1 MSVGK
6 GFLMGK
12 AIGIDLGTTNSCVVV
27 IEAGN
32 PVVIPSAEGSRT
44 TPSMVAFTEQGDRLV
59 GHIAKRQAVTN
70 PTNTVMAVKRL
81 MGRKFQDTEI
91 QRALKSYPYT
101 IQAAANGDAAVNVM
115 ERTYSPAELSS
126 FILAQMKVYAEDY
139 LGEAVEDAVVT
150 VPAYFDDSQR
160 QATRDAGRIAGLNVL
175 RIINEPTAAALAYGL
190 NRGTKGKIAVYDLG
204 GGTFDISVLDIGDGV
219 FHVLSTHGDTFLGG
233 EDIDALIIDRIVRDF
248 EAEHT
253 VDLREDAI
261 ALQRLKEA
269 AEKAKLELSSLTETD
284 VNLPFIFADDTGP
297 KHLQLSLTRP
307 ELEDLVRPLIER
319 TLSHC
324 RESLNDAGLQPSDIA
339 DVILVGGATKM
350 PLVQTLVREY
360 FGMNPQR
367 GVNPDEAVA
376 IGAAIQ
382 AGIIQGD
389 VDDVLLLDVIPL
401 SLGIETQGAIF
412 TKLIE
417 RNRTI
422 PTSYTEVFTTA
433 EDYQPLV
440 NIHVLQGERPMA
452 KDNKSLA
459 RFELLDIP
467 PARRGVPK
475 IEVTFDVD
483 ANGIL
488 SVSARDLGT
497 GNEKRVRVRAASG
510 LSESEVE
517 RLITEAESYNTT
529 DAEKKELANLRN
541 KADGLIY
548 TTERSL
554 QEFKSYLTDEEVA
567 QIRRDIDQCRECG
580 KSEDLMLL
588 EQAIANLEQSAYRIA
603 DVMYQDVS

>member
-1 MSVGK
+1 MA
-6 GFLMGK
+6 K

-32 PVVIPSAEGSRT
+32 PVVVPSSEGGRT
-44 TPSMVAFTEQGDRLV
+44 TPSVIAFTEQGDRLV

-70 PTNTVMAVKRL
+70 PTNTVSAVKRL
-81 MGRKFQDTEI
+81 MGRKLDDADI
-91 QRALKSYPYT
+91 KRAVKTYAYSIT
-101 IQAAANGDAAVNVM
+101 AAANGDAAVEVGD
-115 ERTYSPAELSS
+115 RTFAPAELSA
-126 FILAQMKVYAEDY
+126 FILQQLRTYAEDY
-139 LGEAVEDAVVT
+139 LGETVTDAVVT

-190 NRGTKGKIAVYDLG
+190 NRGTSGTIIVYDLG

-219 FHVLSTHGDTFLGG
+219 FHVRSTHGDTFLGG
-233 EDIDALIIDRIVRDF
+233 EDMDALLVDHLHDAF
-248 EAEHT
+248 AAEHD
-253 VDLREDAI
+253 VSVREDPI

-269 AEKAKLELSSLTETD
+269 AEKAKLELSGMTTTD
-284 VNLPFIFADDTGP
+284 VNLPFLYADDTGP
-297 KHLQLSLTRP
+297 KHLQLTVTRD
-307 ELEDLVRPLIER
+307 ELEAMVKPMIER
-319 TLSHC
+319 TLTHC
-324 RESLNDAGLQPSDIA
+324 SAALGDAGIKPT
-339 DVILVGGATKM
+339 DVSACLLVGGATKM
-350 PLVQTLVREY
+350 PLVQSLVAEY
-360 FGMNPQR
+360 FGQPAER
-367 GVNPDEAVA
+367 GVHPDEAVA

-382 AGIIQGD
+382 AGILQGD
-389 VDDVLLLDVIPL
+389 VEDVLLLDVIPL
-401 SLGIETQGAIF
+401 SLGIETQGGMF
-412 TKLIE
+412 TALIE

-440 NIHVLQGERPMA
+440 NVHVLQGERPMA

-483 ANGIL
+483 ANGIV

-497 GNEKRVRVRAASG
+497 GSEKRVRIRAASG
-510 LSESEVE
+510 LNESEIE
-517 RLITEAESYNTT
+517 RLVGEADNYKTT
-529 DAEKKELANLRN
+529 DAEKKQMATLRN

-567 QIRRDIDQCRECG
+567 QIHRDVANTRDAMSG
-580 KSEDLMLL
+580 SELDML
-588 EQAIANLEQSAYRIA
+588 ERAINSLEQSAYRIA
-603 DVMYQDVS
+603 DVMYRDVS

>member
-1 MSVGK
+1 VA
-6 GFLMGK
+6 K

-32 PVVIPSAEGSRT
+32 PVVVPSSEGGRT
-44 TPSMVAFTEQGDRLV
+44 TPSVIAFTEQGDRLV

-70 PTNTVMAVKRL
+70 PTNTVSAVKRL
-81 MGRKFQDTEI
+81 MGRKLDDADI
-91 QRALKSYPYT
+91 KRAVKTYAYSIT
-101 IQAAANGDAAVNVM
+101 AAANGDAAVEVGD
-115 ERTYSPAELSS
+115 RTFAPAELSA
-126 FILAQMKVYAEDY
+126 FILQQLRTYAEDY
-139 LGEAVEDAVVT
+139 LGETVTDAVVT
-150 VPAYFDDSQR
+150 VPAYFADSQR

-175 RIINEPTAAALAYGL
+175 RILNEPTAAALAYGL
-190 NRGTKGKIAVYDLG
+190 NRGTSGTIIVYDLG

-219 FHVLSTHGDTFLGG
+219 FHVRSTHGDTFLGG
-233 EDIDALIIDRIVRDF
+233 EDMDALLVDHLHDAF
-248 EAEHT
+248 AAEHD
-253 VDLREDAI
+253 VSVREDPI

-269 AEKAKLELSSLTETD
+269 AEKAKLELSGMTTTD
-284 VNLPFIFADDTGP
+284 VNLPFLYADDTGP
-297 KHLQLSLTRP
+297 KHLQLTVTRD
-307 ELEDLVRPLIER
+307 ELEAMVKPMIER
-319 TLSHC
+319 TLTHC
-324 RESLNDAGLQPSDIA
+324 SAALGDAGIKPT
-339 DVILVGGATKM
+339 DVSACLLVGGATKM
-350 PLVQTLVREY
+350 PLVQSLVAEY
-360 FGMNPQR
+360 FGQPAER
-367 GVNPDEAVA
+367 GVHPDEAVA

-382 AGIIQGD
+382 AGILQGD
-389 VDDVLLLDVIPL
+389 VEDVLLLDVIPL
-401 SLGIETQGAIF
+401 SLGIETQGGMF
-412 TKLIE
+412 TALIE

-440 NIHVLQGERPMA
+440 NVHVLQGERPMA

-483 ANGIL
+483 ANGIV

-497 GNEKRVRVRAASG
+497 GSEKRVRIRAASG
-510 LSESEVE
+510 LNESEIE
-517 RLITEAESYNTT
+517 RLVGEADNYKTT
-529 DAEKKELANLRN
+529 DAEKKQMATLRN

-567 QIRRDIDQCRECG
+567 QIHRDVANTRDAMSG
-580 KSEDLMLL
+580 SELDML
-588 EQAIANLEQSAYRIA
+588 ERAINSLEQSAYRIA
-603 DVMYQDVS
+603 DVMYRDVS

>member
-1 MSVGK
+1 MA
-6 GFLMGK
+6 K
-12 AIGIDLGTTNSCVVV
+12 ALGIDLGTTNSCVVV
-27 IEAGN
+27 MEAGN

-44 TPSMVAFTEQGDRLV
+44 TPSMVAFTEQSDRLV

-70 PTNTVMAVKRL
+70 PTNTVSAVKRL
-81 MGRKFQDTEI
+81 MGRKFKDTDI
-91 QRALKSYPYT
+91 QRVINSYPYEIT
-101 IQAAANGDAAVNVM
+101 AAQNGDAAVKVL
-115 ERTYSPAELSS
+115 ERVYSPAELSS
-126 FILAQMKVYAEDY
+126 FILQQMKAYAEDY
-139 LGEAVEDAVVT
+139 LGEDVEDVVIT
-150 VPAYFDDSQR
+150 VPAYFDDTQR

-190 NRGTKGKIAVYDLG
+190 NRNTHGKIAVYDLG
-204 GGTFDISVLDIGDGV
+204 GGTFDISILDISEGV

-233 EDIDALIIDRIVRDF
+233 EDIDNVLIGHISGDF
-248 EAEHT
+248 EAEHN
-253 VDLREDAI
+253 VDLRKDPI

-284 VNLPFIFADDTGP
+284 VNLPFLYADDSGP
-297 KHLQLSLTRP
+297 QHLQIKLTRA
-307 ELEDLVRPLIER
+307 ELEDLVRDLVER
-319 TLSHC
+319 TLGHC
-324 RESLNDAGLQPSDIA
+324 RSALSDASLEPSDIA

-350 PLVQTLVREY
+350 PLVQKMVLEF

-367 GVNPDEAVA
+367 SVNPDEAVA
-376 IGAAIQ
+376 IGAAVQ

-401 SLGIETQGAIF
+401 SLGIETQGQIF

-422 PTSYTEVFTTA
+422 PASYTEVFTTA

-510 LSESEVE
+510 LSDQEVD
-517 RLITEAESYNTT
+517 RLVDEAENYRST
-529 DAEKKELANLRN
+529 DAEKRDMATLRN
-541 KADGLIY
+541 KSDGLIY

-554 QEFKSYLTDEEVA
+554 KEFRSYLTDDEVA
-567 QIRRDIDQCRECG
+567 QIQRDIEKTRQAMLGD
-580 KSEDLMLL
+580 DLLSL
-588 EQAIANLEQSAYRIA
+588 EQGIANLEKSAYRIA
-603 DVMYQDVS
+603 DVMYQDVG

>member
-1 MSVGK
+1 VA
-6 GFLMGK
+6 K

-32 PVVIPSAEGSRT
+32 PVVVPSSEGGRT
-44 TPSMVAFTEQGDRLV
+44 TPSVIAFTEQGDRLV

-70 PTNTVMAVKRL
+70 PTNTVSAVKRL
-81 MGRKFQDTEI
+81 MGRKLDDADI
-91 QRALKSYPYT
+91 KRAVKTYAYSIT
-101 IQAAANGDAAVNVM
+101 AAANGDAAVEVGD
-115 ERTYSPAELSS
+115 RTFAPAELSA
-126 FILAQMKVYAEDY
+126 FILQQLRTYAEDY
-139 LGEAVEDAVVT
+139 LGETVTDAVVT

-190 NRGTKGKIAVYDLG
+190 NRGTSGTIIVYDLG

-219 FHVLSTHGDTFLGG
+219 FHVRSTHGDTFLGG
-233 EDIDALIIDRIVRDF
+233 EDMDALLVDHLHDAF
-248 EAEHT
+248 AAEHD
-253 VDLREDAI
+253 VSVREDPI

-269 AEKAKLELSSLTETD
+269 AEKAKLELSGMTTTD
-284 VNLPFIFADDTGP
+284 VNLPFLYADDTGP
-297 KHLQLSLTRP
+297 KHLQLTVTRD
-307 ELEDLVRPLIER
+307 ELEAMVKPMIER
-319 TLSHC
+319 TLTHC
-324 RESLNDAGLQPSDIA
+324 SAALGDAGIKPT
-339 DVILVGGATKM
+339 DVSACLLVGGATKM
-350 PLVQTLVREY
+350 PLVQSLVAEY
-360 FGMNPQR
+360 FGQPAER
-367 GVNPDEAVA
+367 GVHPDEAVA

-382 AGIIQGD
+382 AGILQGD
-389 VDDVLLLDVIPL
+389 VEDVLLLDVIPL
-401 SLGIETQGAIF
+401 SLGIETQGGMF
-412 TKLIE
+412 TALIE

-440 NIHVLQGERPMA
+440 NVHVLQGERPMA

-483 ANGIL
+483 ANGIV

-497 GNEKRVRVRAASG
+497 GSEKRVRIRAASG
-510 LSESEVE
+510 LNESEIE
-517 RLITEAESYNTT
+517 RLVGEADNYKTT
-529 DAEKKELANLRN
+529 DAEKKQMATLRN

-567 QIRRDIDQCRECG
+567 QIHRDVANTRDAMSG
-580 KSEDLMLL
+580 SELDML
-588 EQAIANLEQSAYRIA
+588 ERAINSLEQSAYRIA
-603 DVMYQDVS
+603 DVMYRDVS

>member
-1 MSVGK
+1 
-6 GFLMGK
+6 MGK

-27 IEAGN
+27 LEAGN

-70 PTNTVMAVKRL
+70 PTNTITAVKRL
-81 MGRKFQDTEI
+81 MGRKHADPEI
-91 QRALKSYPYT
+91 QRVVSLYPYQ
-101 IQAAANGDAAVNVM
+101 ISAAPNGDAAVDVM
-115 ERTYSPAELSS
+115 GRTYSPAELSS
-126 FILAQMKVYAEDY
+126 FILQQMKTYAEDY
-139 LGEAVEDAVVT
+139 LGETVEDAVIT

-160 QATRDAGRIAGLNVL
+160 QATRDAGRVAGLNVL

-190 NRGTKGKIAVYDLG
+190 NRTTKGKIAVYDLG
-204 GGTFDISVLDIGDGV
+204 GGTFDVSVLDIGDGV
-219 FHVLSTHGDTFLGG
+219 FHVLATHGDTFLGG
-233 EDIDALIIDRIVRDF
+233 EDIDALVIERIIEDF
-248 EAEHT
+248 EKENA
-253 VDLREDAI
+253 VDLRKDPI

-269 AEKAKLELSSLTETD
+269 AEKSKLELSSLTETD
-284 VNLPFIFADDTGP
+284 INLPFLYADDSGP
-297 KHLQLSLTRP
+297 KHLQVTITRK
-307 ELEDLVRPLIER
+307 ELEELVRPLVER
-319 TLSHC
+319 TLTHC
-324 RESLNDAGLQPSDIA
+324 QAALSDAGLSAEDIA
-339 DVILVGGATKM
+339 ECILVGGSTKM
-350 PLVQTLVREY
+350 PLVQQVVHEF
-360 FGMNPQR
+360 FGKNPQR
-367 GVNPDEAVA
+367 SVNPDEAVA
-376 IGAAIQ
+376 IGAAVQ

-401 SLGIETQGAIF
+401 SLGIETQGGIF

-497 GNEKRVRVRAASG
+497 GNEKRVRVRTASG
-510 LSESEVE
+510 LSEVEIE
-517 RLITEAESYNTT
+517 RLVGEAENYRTT
-529 DAEKKELANLRN
+529 DADKKEIANQRN

-567 QIRRDIDQCRECG
+567 QIRRDVDQTREAM
-580 KSEDLMLL
+580 SQEDLLAL
-588 EQAIANLEQSAYRIA
+588 EQAISNLEKSAYRIA
-603 DVMYQDVS
+603 DVMYRDVG

>member
-1 MSVGK
+1 
-6 GFLMGK
+6 MGK
-12 AIGIDLGTTNSCVVV
+12 TVGIDLGTTNTCVSI

-70 PTNTVMAVKRL
+70 PTNTVRAVKRL
-81 MGRKFQDTEI
+81 MGRKYDNPNI
-91 QRALKSYPYT
+91 QRALKDYPYEIT
-101 IQAAANGDAAVNVM
+101 AAPNGDASVKVM
-115 ERTYSPAELSS
+115 GRVYSPAELSS
-126 FILAQMKVYAEDY
+126 FIIQQMKVFAEDY
-139 LGEAVEDAVVT
+139 LGEEIIDAVIT

-160 QATRDAGRIAGLNVL
+160 QATRDAGRIAGFNVL

-190 NRGTKGKIAVYDLG
+190 HQNIADKIAVYDLG
-204 GGTFDISVLDIGDGV
+204 GGTFDISILDISEGV

-233 EDIDALIIDRIVRDF
+233 EDFDRRIINFVVEKFKEDCD
-248 EAEHT
+248 
-253 VDLREDAI
+253 VDLRDDPI

-269 AEKAKLELSSLTETD
+269 AEKAKLELSNVTETEI
-284 VNLPFIFADDTGP
+284 NLPFIYADDDGP
-297 KHLQLSLTRP
+297 RHVQFTFTRN
-307 ELEDLVRPLIER
+307 ELEELVNDLVER
-319 TLSHC
+319 TI
-324 RESLNDAGLQPSDIA
+324 SLCGEALKDAGHSVSDISEI
-339 DVILVGGATKM
+339 ILVGNQTKM
-350 PLVQTLVREY
+350 PKIQFFNRK
-360 FGMNPQR
+360 PQR
-367 GVNPDEAVA
+367 TVNPDEAVA

-382 AGIIQGD
+382 SGIIQGD
-389 VDDVLLLDVIPL
+389 LEDVLLLDVIPL
-401 SLGIETQGAIF
+401 SLGIETQGGIF

-417 RNRTI
+417 KNRTI

-452 KDNKSLA
+452 NDNKSLA

-497 GNEKRVRVRAASG
+497 GNEKRVRVKAASG
-510 LSESEVE
+510 LSETEVQ
-517 RLITEAESYNTT
+517 RLVGEAENYRQT
-529 DAEKKELANLRN
+529 DLEKQAVAHLAN

-548 TTERSL
+548 TTERSM
-554 QEFKSYLTDEEVA
+554 QEFSSYLTNEEIE
-567 QIRRDIDQCRECG
+567 QIKADISRCREASASNDKDALDIAIG
-580 KSEDLMLL
+580 EL
-588 EQAIANLEQSAYRIA
+588 EKSAYRIA

>member
-1 MSVGK
+1 
-6 GFLMGK
+6 MGK

-27 IEAGN
+27 MEAGN
-32 PVVIPSAEGSRT
+32 AVVIPSAEGSRT

-70 PTNTVMAVKRL
+70 PKNTVMAVKRL
-81 MGRKFQDTEI
+81 MGRKFADEAI
-91 QRALKSYPYT
+91 QRVIKHYAYEIGP
-101 IQAAANGDAAVNVM
+101 AGNGDASVEVM
-115 ERTYSPAELSS
+115 GRRYSPAELSS
-126 FILAQMKVYAEDY
+126 YILQQMRAYAEEY
-139 LGEAVEDAVVT
+139 LGEQVQDVVIT
-150 VPAYFDDSQR
+150 VPAYFDDAQR

-190 NRGTKGKIAVYDLG
+190 DHSMRGKIAVYDLG
-204 GGTFDISVLDIGDGV
+204 GGTFDISILDVSEGV
-219 FHVLSTHGDTFLGG
+219 FHVLATHGDTFLGG
-233 EDIDALIIDRIVRDF
+233 EDVDALIVGRVSEVF
-248 EAEHT
+248 QSENG
-253 VDLREDAI
+253 VDLRQDAI
-261 ALQRLKEA
+261 ALQRVKEA

-284 VNLPFIFADDTGP
+284 INLPFLYADETGP
-297 KHLQLSLTRP
+297 KHLQLTFRRT
-307 ELEDLVRPLIER
+307 ELEDMAR
-319 TLSHC
+319 TLLK
-324 RESLNDAGLQPSDIA
+324 RTISLCAEALRDAGLERTDID
-339 DVILVGGATKM
+339 DVILVGGMTKM
-350 PLVQTLVREY
+350 PMVQQLVHEFFNL
-360 FGMNPQR
+360 NPER

-401 SLGIETQGAIF
+401 SLGIETQGGIF
-412 TKLIE
+412 TRLIE
-417 RNRTI
+417 KNRTI
-422 PTSYTEVFTTA
+422 PTSHTEVFTTA

-452 KDNKSLA
+452 KDNRSLA

-497 GNEKRVRVRAASG
+497 GNEKSVRVRPTSG
-510 LSESEVE
+510 LSDQEIN
-517 RLITEAESYNTT
+517 RLIKEAESQTASDT
-529 DAEKKELANLRN
+529 EKRELASLRN
-541 KADGLIY
+541 KADGLMY

-554 QEFKSYLTDEEVA
+554 QEFKSYLTDEELA
-567 QIRRDIDQCRECG
+567 QIARDIEECREATRG
-580 KSEDLMLL
+580 DDQLTL
-588 EQAIANLEQSAYRIA
+588 EHAISGLEKSAYRIA
-603 DVMYQDVS
+603 EVMYRDVS